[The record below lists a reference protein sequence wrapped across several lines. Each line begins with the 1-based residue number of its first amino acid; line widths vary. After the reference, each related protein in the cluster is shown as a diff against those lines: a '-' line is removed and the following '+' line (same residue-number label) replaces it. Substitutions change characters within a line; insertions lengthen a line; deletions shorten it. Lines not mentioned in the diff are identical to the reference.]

1 MKKIEIHRSI
11 HIEQPTILEEAT
23 VGSASYISS
32 KENILL
38 ESVMYG
44 GQREFHFR
52 SRGITDSGYR
62 QPNSVIRKSTDN
74 GRTWTG
80 VETLNPFLRLEGNRR
95 RLTYP
100 PTFILKPG
108 TSTIL
113 RLCPSNEDI
122 EGVLPWDPKS
132 PAPVTGRSWTQLS
145 RDGGQTWSPS
155 APVVFH
161 GPEFDEVH
169 WAPETWFG
177 KNNGWIDGASPVWLD
192 DRRFI
197 LPFISTLSESKDGL
211 DRGHGRSAFA
221 LGTWR
226 QDGSG
231 VDWELSAYATVKR
244 PYSNCG
250 GDEPSVARLPDGR
263 IMMTMRV
270 RVDPNDGTSFPSG
283 KFYTVTDDLGQSWSE
298 PLPFRYTDGEQVY
311 CPASMSNLFY
321 YPGNGNLYL
330 ITNFLDKPTFGC
342 DPRTTLQIAQLD
354 IDTLRVIRDSI
365 TVIETRRPDQPETI
379 RFSNWWRYEDRETHN
394 PILLMTACP
403 GNVGRHETCAVPPH
417 CYRYDIILPDG
428 S

>member
-1 MKKIEIHRSI
+1 
-11 HIEQPTILEEAT
+11 
-23 VGSASYISS
+23 
-32 KENILL
+32 
-38 ESVMYG
+38 
-44 GQREFHFR
+44 
-52 SRGITDSGYR
+52 
-62 QPNSVIRKSTDN
+62 
-74 GRTWTG
+74 
-80 VETLNPFLRLEGNRR
+80 
-95 RLTYP
+95 
-100 PTFILKPG
+100 
-108 TSTIL
+108 
-113 RLCPSNEDI
+113 
-122 EGVLPWDPKS
+122 
-132 PAPVTGRSWTQLS
+132 
-145 RDGGQTWSPS
+145 
-155 APVVFH
+155 
-161 GPEFDEVH
+161 
-169 WAPETWFG
+169 
-177 KNNGWIDGASPVWLD
+177 
-192 DRRFI
+192 
-197 LPFISTLSESKDGL
+197 
-211 DRGHGRSAFA
+211 
-221 LGTWR
+221 
-226 QDGSG
+226 
-231 VDWELSAYATVKR
+231 
-244 PYSNCG
+244 
-250 GDEPSVARLPDGR
+250 
-263 IMMTMRV
+263 MTMRV